1 MGMTQIFVPKAVQE
15 SGEGEPATYLGDL
28 EKQVPKKGFFFF
40 LFCVCA
46 CGTCGE
52 KETLTFEDIFSC
64 FDSICIGV

>member
-40 LFCVCA
+40 FLLCVCVWNLWR
-46 CGTCGE
+46 E
-52 KETLTFEDIFSC
+52 RNLNF
-64 FDSICIGV
+64 